1 MFGDNRSVI
10 TSSTLPHSKLNKRH
24 QALCYHRIREAVE
37 SGILK
42 FFFIEGIN
50 NPADVLSKHCGFP
63 QMWPLIQPL
72 LFWQGPPDLEQDKTN
87 GPPIQLEG
95 SVRI

>member
-1 MFGDNRSVI
+1 MTLLPVSFGPPWTFQKWRPEIDARS
-10 TSSTLPHSKLNKRH
+10 
-24 QALCYHRIREAVE
+24 EAVA